1 MSWWYRFLDWPED
14 ALNEVSIK
22 LLENEENVTG
32 DIRVNICKLF
42 VIIHKSV
49 VDMSAKMYA
58 EVKRKNYVTPTSYLD
73 FAKG

>member
-1 MSWWYRFLDWPED
+1 MES
-14 ALNEVSIK
+14 
-22 LLENEENVTG
+22 EENITG
-32 DIRVNICKLF
+32 DIRVNVCKLF

-58 EVKRKNYVTPTSYLD
+58 QVKRKNYVTPTSYLD